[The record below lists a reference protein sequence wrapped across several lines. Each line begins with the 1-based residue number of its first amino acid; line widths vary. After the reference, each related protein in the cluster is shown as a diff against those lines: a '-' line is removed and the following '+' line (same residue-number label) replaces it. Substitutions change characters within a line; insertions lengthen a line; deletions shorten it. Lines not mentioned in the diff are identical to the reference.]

1 MANGVFT
8 VFTRC
13 TDPDREEEF
22 NRWYSHTHL
31 PDLSA
36 AKGFTRSRRYVSVDP
51 EQTSPNYMVLYEFE
65 SDDITASI
73 QDLLRIAMSEFAA
86 GRHIDCVGPVT
97 ELPSQIWQ
105 EIDPASLKPL
115 ERLEYP
121 TQVPETI
128 RRRVEGI
135 LQRQ

>member
-1 MANGVFT
+1 MSMESGLFDIIHSA
-8 VFTRC
+8 RAMRRLKP
-13 TDPDREEEF
+13 DPV
-22 NRWYSHTHL
+22 
-31 PDLSA
+31 PDDLIA

-51 EQTSPNYMVLYEFE
+51 EQTSPIYLVLYEFE

-86 GRHIDCVGPVT
+86 GRHIDCVGSVT

>member
-1 MANGVFT
+1 MAKGVFT

-13 TDPDREEEF
+13 TDSDREEEF

-36 AKGFTRSRRYVSVDP
+36 AKGHTRSRRYVSVDP
-51 EQTSPNYMVLYEFE
+51 EQTRPVYMVLYEFE
-65 SDDITASI
+65 GDDITASI

-115 ERLEYP
+115 ERMDYP
-121 TQVPETI
+121 TEVPETI